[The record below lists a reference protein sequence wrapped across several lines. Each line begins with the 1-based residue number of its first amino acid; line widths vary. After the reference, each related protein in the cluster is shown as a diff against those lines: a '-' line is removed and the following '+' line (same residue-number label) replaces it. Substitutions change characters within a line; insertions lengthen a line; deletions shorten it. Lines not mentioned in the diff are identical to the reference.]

1 MKKII
6 LYFLLLMVV
15 PATAQSSLFGK
26 ESQYN
31 FQPPVGQPSQK
42 PLIDAGQHSN
52 PKNSRNSNERL
63 GMNPRDYEEVV
74 RVISK
79 ENFDETRL
87 NTAKRMINVNPMSTR
102 QIVDICKLFTFEANR
117 LEFAKYAYIHCVDPN
132 KYFLVNEVF
141 TFDSS
146 KKELDD
152 YIRH

>member
-1 MKKII
+1 MKRII
-6 LYFLLLMVV
+6 LYFLLLMAV

-26 ESQYN
+26 ESQHGV
-31 FQPPVGQPSQK
+31 QPPVKQQNHKPLMDMGQPTK
-42 PLIDAGQHSN
+42 PN
-52 PKNSRNSNERL
+52 NRNEQT
-63 GMNPRDYEEVV
+63 GMNAQDYEEIV

-132 KYFLVNEVF
+132 KYFLVHEVF

-146 KKELDD
+146 KEELDE

>member
-1 MKKII
+1 MKKLV
-6 LYFLLLMVV
+6 LYFLLLMTI

-26 ESQYN
+26 ESQHSSP
-31 FQPPVGQPSQK
+31 PPVGQPNK
-42 PLIDAGQHSN
+42 PMMDAGQ
-52 PKNSRNSNERL
+52 PKKPNTRNEQT
-63 GMNPRDYEEVV
+63 GMNARDYEEIV

-117 LEFAKYAYIHCVDPN
+117 LEFAKYAYNHCVDPN
-132 KYFLVNEVF
+132 RYFLVNEVF

-146 KKELDD
+146 KEELDE

>member
-1 MKKII
+1 MKKFV
-6 LYFLLLMVV
+6 LYFLLLLTI

-26 ESQYN
+26 ESQHSSP
-31 FQPPVGQPSQK
+31 PPVGQPNK
-42 PLIDAGQHSN
+42 PLIDAGQPINHN
-52 PKNSRNSNERL
+52 NRNGIEKT
-63 GMNPRDYEEVV
+63 GMNPRDYEEIV

-87 NTAKRMINVNPMSTR
+87 NTAKRMININPMSTR

-146 KKELDD
+146 KEELDE